1 MRLMWDTHTT
11 AHGIHSSDP
20 APYLS
25 GRAFTVFFVC
35 SREDRQNPGPPAACP
50 CLLVRPSRLQ
60 PCIVVDGT
68 RMVSS
73 ARLKSFVTERTDD
86 GDEDTDGRGQAATP
100 VAVRPRRG
108 DAGRGQA
115 TYSKCDLRARAR
127 ARARAARRGKFH
139 GGNVRGAARAFR
151 RAFGARTPISALC
164 DEIYLVNSLVGCFE
178 QNATLSTPASAG
190 NFSS

>member
-50 CLLVRPSRLQ
+50 CLLVRPSLLQ

-73 ARLKSFVTERTDD
+73 ARLKSFVTGSGLPVILPCKETGAERHCSSLPYESASVQGLEWALEPPLRSLFSTRLN
-86 GDEDTDGRGQAATP
+86 TWNCATADRTISFRQ
-100 VAVRPRRG
+100 VAPQWQL
-108 DAGRGQA
+108 D
-115 TYSKCDLRARAR
+115 C
-127 ARARAARRGKFH
+127 
-139 GGNVRGAARAFR
+139 
-151 RAFGARTPISALC
+151 
-164 DEIYLVNSLVGCFE
+164 
-178 QNATLSTPASAG
+178 
-190 NFSS
+190 